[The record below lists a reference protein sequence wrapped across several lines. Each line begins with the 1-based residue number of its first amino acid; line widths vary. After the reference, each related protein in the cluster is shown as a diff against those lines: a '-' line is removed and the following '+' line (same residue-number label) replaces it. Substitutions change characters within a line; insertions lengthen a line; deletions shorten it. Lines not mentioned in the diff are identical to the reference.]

1 MCPFVDKLEQSI
13 HLAAEPLVFFAVFV
27 QQVGQVHER
36 HLSTVDNSRLKRIHA
51 ARQRYHT
58 RSVKIARTRVR
69 FGDPFPNHLSHVGF
83 DAKRDHLGSDP
94 LHFGIFADRAR
105 AAGRIGGRDHY
116 GLFADSLTLPS
127 GHSRPYDNTVPRR
140 PSLAAWMTR
149 HLRPTD
155 GPGAGRRL
163 ALEPWQRGFLAAVDR
178 EHKPI
183 VSLMAASQI
192 GKTLIALGIGIRA
205 AVDGQGVL
213 MASSTEV
220 SVRDLARRL
229 DSTLEHAPSLG
240 KRFPSPRS
248 GPGARASW
256 KDRRVAGGGWIGLAA
271 SGSASQLA
279 SRTVKIALADEVS
292 RWPARVRSGEGHPLA
307 LLRARL
313 VDWGDDGRLLAISS
327 PVHPADA
334 IALMFR
340 DGDRRRV
347 EYLCQD
353 CNRRTPFGWDQVT
366 GRERGEQPM
375 ISCVVCGMLHDE
387 KARRKMLR
395 TGVWVPQKD
404 AVDEQSI
411 SFHLS
416 RLDSARASL
425 GAIVQEFR
433 RAERGAERGDP
444 RAIAAFRNVVL
455 GMPGESGGADVDRL
469 YERRGLSG
477 QLAIEQV
484 CAGVDV
490 QNDRL
495 VFVVLGFTAQNA
507 IVQVVHFGVV
517 VGDPRDGAVWDA
529 LAAELDTHRTPLPIS
544 VVSVDAG
551 FLTSTVKE
559 QCARRRW
566 WIPTIGR
573 AGTGQPIARVIG
585 ASGLAVLGKD
595 DSASFWT
602 GRVDADRVKTPQTI
616 SRKEIGELLAAEA
629 LTAVGGALRWRK
641 IENLENHYWDCCLLS
656 IHARH
661 FRPLTAARRP
671 FRVVA
676 V

>member
-1 MCPFVDKLEQSI
+1 M
-13 HLAAEPLVFFAVFV
+13 
-27 QQVGQVHER
+27 
-36 HLSTVDNSRLKRIHA
+36 
-51 ARQRYHT
+51 
-58 RSVKIARTRVR
+58 
-69 FGDPFPNHLSHVGF
+69 
-83 DAKRDHLGSDP
+83 
-94 LHFGIFADRAR
+94 
-105 AAGRIGGRDHY
+105 
-116 GLFADSLTLPS
+116 
-127 GHSRPYDNTVPRR
+127 PRR
-140 PSLAAWMTR
+140 PSLAAWLAR
-149 HLRPTD
+149 HVRPTD

-163 ALEPWQRGFLAAVDR
+163 ALETWQRGFLHAVDR

-192 GKTLIALGIGIRA
+192 GKTLLALGIGIRA

-229 DSTLEHAPSLG
+229 DSTLEHAPALG
-240 KRFPSPRS
+240 TRFPSPRS

-313 VDWGDDGRLLAISS
+313 VDWGGDGRLLAISS
-327 PVHPADA
+327 PVHPVDA

-353 CNRRTPFGWDQVT
+353 CDHRTPFGWDQVI
-366 GRERGEQPM
+366 GRERGELPR
-375 ISCVVCGMLHDE
+375 IACVHCGALHDE
-387 KARRKMLR
+387 RARRRMLR
-395 TGVWVPQKD
+395 SGVWVPQKSQPT
-404 AVDEQSI
+404 DEGSI
-411 SFHLS
+411 SFQLG

-433 RAERGAERGDP
+433 RASRGAERGDP
-444 RAIAAFRNVVL
+444 RALATFRNTVL
-455 GMPGESGGADVDRL
+455 GLPGESGGADVDRL
-469 YERRGLSG
+469 YERRGSSG
-477 QLAIEQV
+477 PLAIEQV
-484 CAGVDV
+484 TVGIDV
-490 QNDRL
+490 QTDRL
-495 VFVVLGFTAQNA
+495 VYVVCGFTAQNA

-517 VGDPRDGAVWDA
+517 LGDPRDDHVSGDSI
-529 LAAELDTHRTPLPIS
+529 AADLDTHRTPIPVS

-551 FLTSTVKE
+551 YLTATVKS
-559 QCARRRW
+559 QCARHRW
-566 WIPTIGR
+566 WIPTVGR
-573 AGTGQPIARVIG
+573 AGTGQAIARPIG
-585 ASGLAVLGKD
+585 QSGLAVLGKD
-595 DSASFWT
+595 DAAAWWT
-602 GRVDADRVKTPQTI
+602 GRIDADRVKTPQAI

-629 LTAVGGALRWRK
+629 LTAEAGALRWRQ
-641 IENLENHYWDCCLLS
+641 IEQRENHYWDSALLA

-661 FRPLTAARRP
+661 FRPLTAGRRP

>member
-1 MCPFVDKLEQSI
+1 M
-13 HLAAEPLVFFAVFV
+13 
-27 QQVGQVHER
+27 
-36 HLSTVDNSRLKRIHA
+36 
-51 ARQRYHT
+51 
-58 RSVKIARTRVR
+58 
-69 FGDPFPNHLSHVGF
+69 
-83 DAKRDHLGSDP
+83 
-94 LHFGIFADRAR
+94 
-105 AAGRIGGRDHY
+105 
-116 GLFADSLTLPS
+116 
-127 GHSRPYDNTVPRR
+127 PRR
-140 PSLAAWMTR
+140 PSLAAWLAR

-163 ALEPWQRGFLAAVDR
+163 TLEPWQRGFLAAVDR

-313 VDWGDDGRLLAISS
+313 VDWGEDGRLLAISS

-353 CNRRTPFGWDQVT
+353 CDRLTPFGWDQVI
-366 GRERGEQPM
+366 GRERGELPR
-375 ISCVVCGMLHDE
+375 IACVHCGALHDE
-387 KARRKMLR
+387 RARRRMLR
-395 TGVWVPQKD
+395 SGVWVPQKSQPT
-404 AVDEQSI
+404 DEGSI
-411 SFHLS
+411 SFQLG

-433 RAERGAERGDP
+433 RASRGKERGDP
-444 RAIAAFRNVVL
+444 RALATFLNIIL
-455 GMPGESGGADVDRL
+455 GMPGESGGADVDKL
-469 YERRGLSG
+469 YDLRGSFG
-477 QLAIEQV
+477 QLALEQV
-484 CAGVDV
+484 TCGIDV
-490 QNDRL
+490 QDDRL
-495 VFVVLGFTAQNA
+495 VYVILGFDAANA
-507 IVQVVHFGVV
+507 HVQVVHFGVV
-517 VGDPRDGAVWDA
+517 LGDPRDSQVWTDIA
-529 LAAELDTHRTPLPIS
+529 DELDTHRAPLPVSI
-544 VVSVDAG
+544 VSVDCG
-551 FLTSTVKE
+551 YLTATVKSE
-559 QCARRRW
+559 CTRRRW
-566 WIPTIGR
+566 WVPSVGR
-573 AGTGQPIARVIG
+573 SGSARAIATTVG
-585 ASGLAVLGKD
+585 KSGLAVVGKD
-595 DSASFWT
+595 DAASWWT
-602 GRVDADRVKTPQTI
+602 GRIDAGRVQLPATV
-616 SRKEIGELLAAEA
+616 SRRETAELLAAEC
-629 LTAVGGALRWRK
+629 LTAVAGGALRWRT
-641 IENLENHYWDCCLLS
+641 IEGRPNHLWDAALLAV
-656 IHARH
+656 HARH
-661 FRPLTAARRP
+661 FRPLTASARRP

>member
-1 MCPFVDKLEQSI
+1 MS
-13 HLAAEPLVFFAVFV
+13 
-27 QQVGQVHER
+27 
-36 HLSTVDNSRLKRIHA
+36 
-51 ARQRYHT
+51 
-58 RSVKIARTRVR
+58 
-69 FGDPFPNHLSHVGF
+69 
-83 DAKRDHLGSDP
+83 
-94 LHFGIFADRAR
+94 
-105 AAGRIGGRDHY
+105 
-116 GLFADSLTLPS
+116 
-127 GHSRPYDNTVPRR
+127 
-140 PSLAAWMTR
+140 R

-163 ALEPWQRGFLAAVDR
+163 TLEPWQRGFLHAVDR

-229 DSTLEHAPSLG
+229 DSTLEHAPALG

-353 CNRRTPFGWDQVT
+353 CDHRTPFGWDQVI
-366 GRERGEQPM
+366 GRERGDLPR
-375 ISCVVCGMLHDE
+375 IACVHCGALHDE
-387 KARRKMLR
+387 RARRRMLR
-395 TGVWVPQKD
+395 SGVWVPQKSQPT
-404 AVDEQSI
+404 DEGSI
-411 SFHLS
+411 SFQLG

-433 RAERGAERGDP
+433 RASRGKERGDP
-444 RAIAAFRNVVL
+444 RALATFLNIVL
-455 GMPGESGGADVDRL
+455 GLPGESGGADVDKL
-469 YERRGLSG
+469 YDLRGSFG
-477 QLAIEQV
+477 QLALEQV
-484 CAGVDV
+484 TCGIDV
-490 QNDRL
+490 QDDRL
-495 VFVVLGFTAQNA
+495 VYVILGFDAANA
-507 IVQVVHFGVV
+507 HVQVVHFGVV
-517 VGDPRDGAVWDA
+517 LGDPRDSQVWTDIA
-529 LAAELDTHRTPLPIS
+529 DELDTHRAPLPVSI
-544 VVSVDAG
+544 VSVDCG
-551 FLTSTVKE
+551 YLTATVKSE
-559 QCARRRW
+559 CTRRRW
-566 WIPTIGR
+566 WVPSVGR
-573 AGTGQPIARVIG
+573 SGSAREIATTVG
-585 ASGLAVLGKD
+585 KSGLAVVGKD
-595 DSASFWT
+595 DAASWWT
-602 GRVDADRVKTPQTI
+602 GRIDAGRVQLPATV
-616 SRKEIGELLAAEA
+616 SRRETAELLAAEC
-629 LTAVGGALRWRK
+629 LTAVAGGALRWRT
-641 IENLENHYWDCCLLS
+641 IEGRPNHLWDAALLAV
-656 IHARH
+656 HARH
-661 FRPLTAARRP
+661 FRPLTASARRP